1 MHTCMCFQVTDLCPR
16 SEASFQ
22 TLLHTFL
29 AKSQKQRAMPG
40 ATRVCPCSEAHQSRE
55 LGPVVGS
62 FVPICCCLW
71 FAPPFFWGG
80 VAVQIPGP
88 MLIPRDLL
96 RRCQRP
102 AGRRH
107 KEPECK
113 FRPLSSHTHTCTCAH
128 THTHTLTHP
137 LTHTHTLTHSLTHT
151 RVLTLRMRCRSTS
164 TQSLA
169 CL

>member
-1 MHTCMCFQVTDLCPR
+1 MRLECVRVQRRTKAGSLALLLAR
-16 SEASFQ
+16 SYQ
-22 TLLHTFL
+22 
-29 AKSQKQRAMPG
+29 
-40 ATRVCPCSEAHQSRE
+40 
-55 LGPVVGS
+55 
-62 FVPICCCLW
+62 
-71 FAPPFFWGG
+71 FAVAYGLPHLFFGGG

-128 THTHTLTHP
+128 THTHS
-137 LTHTHTLTHSLTHT
+137 LTHSHTHVYSHCACAADQRAP
-151 RVLTLRMRCRSTS
+151 RVWRVCERADTEDRSQCRRHGPPHEFWERKPCV
-164 TQSLA
+164 QWW
-169 CL
+169 